1 MCPDSSGGSVGEP
14 MENLRND
21 VRYAWRMLIKSPG
34 FAIVAVLALGLAI
47 GANTA
52 IFSLFNG
59 VIWRPLPVKDPQ
71 QLVVV
76 ATQQRGLDFPIPLSY
91 PDFQDYR
98 QVKAVFSD
106 MCGYVPSPVNLQAEG
121 RPTRVWVELVTGN
134 YFSVLGLEAARGR
147 TFAADEGWVPGK
159 DALIVLSY
167 KYWQTRFA
175 GNPEV
180 VGRTVLVNKHP
191 FTIIGVA
198 PERYHG
204 AYYFLEPDFYIPV
217 TTMGLLGQSYDL
229 DKRGAT
235 FLRVLGRLQPGVTPT
250 QALAAAQPTDRR
262 LAQEY
267 PDSHKDTSLLV
278 IPELS
283 ARPEPGLGSF
293 MSKAVWVFMSL
304 AGLVLLIACA
314 NVANLILA
322 RANGRRKELA
332 MRFALGASRWRMIRQ
347 LLTESVLLAFCGGI
361 AGLVFARW
369 AAMALTSIRIPTDLP
384 LHLFDLRVDWRV
396 FAFSFFVALIT
407 GIVAGL
413 MPALQ
418 AHRTDLADTLKVG
431 GRSGGGSTGHHR
443 FRNALVVSQV
453 AVSLLLLACAGF
465 FIRSFQNSANV
476 DMGFRVNHTL
486 MMSADLGLQ
495 GYSEERGQQ
504 FYEQISDRVKSLP
517 GVRDAAFTAYI
528 PMGYE
533 NETMNVY
540 PEGQAID
547 NKSNA
552 ETSFEDAVQ
561 PGYFRSVGVHV
572 IKGREFTE
580 ADSATAPRVAIVNE
594 AFANKIW
601 PGQDPIGNTFRTEK
615 NGPAIQ
621 VVGLTRTGRYLFL
634 YETPQLFAY
643 FPLAQHY
650 VASATLM
657 VYSQDD
663 PLRLVGPVRDQI
675 QQLDGSLPVFD
686 VNTMEAHVEY
696 GKPLLPARLG
706 AMLVGAFG
714 MLGLVLATVGVYGV
728 VSYSVSQRTHEIGIR
743 SALGAQRRNV
753 LGMVLKQGMTMALIG
768 TAIGIALAFLLFR
781 GLHSVLYGVASTDL
795 VTLAAVSSLLLGIAF
810 VASYIPALHA
820 TQVDPV
826 VALREQ

>member
-1 MCPDSSGGSVGEP
+1 M
-14 MENLRND
+14 
-21 VRYAWRMLIKSPG
+21 
-34 FAIVAVLALGLAI
+34 
-47 GANTA
+47 
-52 IFSLFNG
+52 
-59 VIWRPLPVKDPQ
+59 
-71 QLVVV
+71 
-76 ATQQRGLDFPIPLSY
+76 
-91 PDFQDYR
+91 
-98 QVKAVFSD
+98 
-106 MCGYVPSPVNLQAEG
+106 
-121 RPTRVWVELVTGN
+121 
-134 YFSVLGLEAARGR
+134 LGLEAVRGR

-167 KYWQTRFA
+167 KYWQTRFG
-175 GNPEV
+175 GNPDI
-180 VGRTVLVNKHP
+180 VGRSVQVNKHP

-217 TTMGLLGQSYDL
+217 TTMSLLDPKSADDL
-229 DKRGAT
+229 NKRGAT
-235 FLRVLGRLQPGVTPT
+235 YLRVLARLQPGMTPT

-262 LAQEY
+262 LAQEF
-267 PDSHKDTSLLV
+267 PESHKDMSLLV
-278 IPELS
+278 IPELN
-283 ARPEPGLGSF
+283 ARPEPGLGAF

-332 MRFALGASRWRMIRQ
+332 MRFALGASRGRMIRQ
-347 LLTESVLLAFCGGI
+347 LLTESVLLALCGGI

-369 AAMALTSIRIPTDLP
+369 AAMALMSIRIPTDLP

-396 FAFSFFVALIT
+396 FAFSFLVALIT

-443 FRNALVVSQV
+443 FRNALVVAQV

-476 DMGFRVNHTL
+476 DMGFRVDHTL
-486 MMSADLGLQ
+486 MMSVDLGPQ

-504 FYEQISDRVKSLP
+504 FYKQISDRVKSLP
-517 GVRDAAFTAYI
+517 GVRDASFAAYI

-533 NETMNVY
+533 NDIVNVY
-540 PEGQAID
+540 PDGQPVD
-547 NKSNA
+547 NKSSA
-552 ETSFEDAVQ
+552 ETSFNNQVQ
-561 PGYFRSVGVHV
+561 PDYFRAVGVHV

-580 ADSATAPRVAIVNE
+580 ADSATAPKVAIVNE
-594 AFANKIW
+594 TFANKIW
-601 PGQDPIGNTFRTEK
+601 PGQDPTGKIFRTEK
-615 NGPAIQ
+615 DGPAIQ
-621 VVGLTRTGRYLFL
+621 VVGLTRTGKYTFL
-634 YETPQLFAY
+634 YETPQLFVY
-643 FPLAQHY
+643 FPVAQRY
-650 VASATLM
+650 VAAATLM

-696 GKPLLPARLG
+696 GKPLMPARLG

-768 TAIGIALAFLLFR
+768 TAIGIVLAFLLFR

-795 VTLAAVSSLLLGIAF
+795 VTLAAVSGLLLAIAF
-810 VASYIPALHA
+810 VASYIPALRA

>member
-1 MCPDSSGGSVGEP
+1 
-14 MENLRND
+14 MENLWKD
-21 VRYAWRMLIKSPG
+21 LSYAWRILVKSPG
-34 FAIVAVLALGLAI
+34 FAIVAVLALGLSI

-52 IFSLFNG
+52 IFGLFNG
-59 VIWRPLPVKDPQ
+59 VMWRPLPVKDPQ

-76 ATQQRGLDFPIPLSY
+76 AAKQRSLDFMIPLSY

-98 QVKAVFSD
+98 QLKTVFSD

-121 RPTRVWVELVTGN
+121 RPTRAWAELVTGN
-134 YFSVLGLEAARGR
+134 YFSMLGLEAVRGR

-167 KYWQTRFA
+167 KYWQTRFG
-175 GNPEV
+175 GNPDI
-180 VGRTVLVNKHP
+180 VGRTVQLNKQP
-191 FTIIGVA
+191 FTITGVA

-217 TTMGLLGQSYDL
+217 TSMGLLDPKTADDL
-229 DKRGAT
+229 NKRGAT
-235 FLRVLGRLQPGVTPT
+235 FLRILARLQPGLTPT
-250 QALAAAQPTDRR
+250 QAITAAQPTDRR
-262 LAQEY
+262 LAQEF
-267 PDSHKDTSLLV
+267 PDSHKDMSVVV
-278 IPELS
+278 IPELG
-283 ARPEPGLGSF
+283 ARPEPGLGAF

-322 RANGRRKELA
+322 RANGRRKEIA
-332 MRFALGASRWRMIRQ
+332 MRFALGAGRGRMIRQ

-369 AAMALTSIRIPTDLP
+369 AAMALMSIRIPTDLP

-396 FAFSFFVALIT
+396 FAFSFLVALIT

-413 MPALQ
+413 IPALQ

-443 FRNALVVSQV
+443 FRNALVVAQV

-476 DMGFRVNHTL
+476 DMGFRVDHTL
-486 MMSADLGLQ
+486 MMSVDLSLQ
-495 GYSEERGQQ
+495 GYSEERGKQ
-504 FYEQISDRVKSLP
+504 FYQQVSDRVKSLP

-533 NETMNVY
+533 NDIVNVY
-540 PEGQAID
+540 PEGQPAD
-547 NKSNA
+547 NKSDS
-552 ETSFEDAVQ
+552 ETSFNNEVQ
-561 PGYFRSVGVHV
+561 PGYFRSVGVQV

-580 ADSATAPRVAIVNE
+580 ADSATAPKVAIVN
-594 AFANKIW
+594 ATFANKIW
-601 PGQDPIGNTFRTEK
+601 PGQDPIGKTFRTEK

-621 VVGLTRTGRYLFL
+621 VVGLTRTGKYAFL

-643 FPLAQHY
+643 FPLAQRY
-650 VASATLM
+650 VAAATLM

-675 QQLDGSLPVFD
+675 QQLDASLPVFD
-686 VNTMEAHVEY
+686 VKTMEAHVEY

-728 VSYSVSQRTHEIGIR
+728 VSYSVSQRTQEIGIR
-743 SALGAQRRNV
+743 SALGAQRWNV
-753 LGMVLKQGMTMALIG
+753 LGLVLKQGMTMALIG
-768 TAIGIALAFLLFR
+768 TAIGVVLAFLLFR

-795 VTLAAVSSLLLGIAF
+795 VTLAAVSTLLLAIAF
-810 VASYIPALHA
+810 VASYIPALRA

>member
-1 MCPDSSGGSVGEP
+1 
-14 MENLRND
+14 MENLWKD
-21 VRYAWRMLIKSPG
+21 LSYAWRMLVKSPG

-59 VIWRPLPVKDPQ
+59 MMWRPLPVKDPQ

-76 ATQQRGLDFPIPLSY
+76 AAKQRGLDFPIPLSY

-98 QVKAVFSD
+98 QLNTVFSD
-106 MCGYVPSPVNLQAEG
+106 MCGYVPSPVNLQADG
-121 RPTRVWVELVTGN
+121 RPTRAWAELVTGN
-134 YFSVLGLEAARGR
+134 YFSMLGIEASLGR
-147 TFAADEGWVPGK
+147 TFAADEGWVAGK

-167 KYWQTRFA
+167 RYWQTRFGA
-175 GNPEV
+175 SPAV
-180 VGRTVLVNKHP
+180 VGRTVQLNKHP
-191 FTIIGVA
+191 FTIIGIA

-204 AYYFLEPDFYIPV
+204 AYYFLEPDFYVPV
-217 TTMGLLGQSYDL
+217 TAMGLLGQGYDL

-235 FLRVLGRLQPGVTPT
+235 FLRILARLQPGITAA
-250 QALAAAQPTDRR
+250 QALAAAQPTDHR
-262 LAQEY
+262 LSQEF
-267 PDSHKDTSLLV
+267 PEDHKEMSLLV
-278 IPELS
+278 IPELK
-283 ARPEPGLGSF
+283 ARPEPGLGAF
-293 MSKAVWVFMSL
+293 MSTAVWVFMSL

-322 RANGRRKELA
+322 RANGRRKEIA
-332 MRFALGASRWRMIRQ
+332 MRFALGASRGRMVRQ
-347 LLTESVLLAFCGGI
+347 LLTESVLLALCGGI
-361 AGLVFARW
+361 AGLLFARW
-369 AAMALTSIRIPTDLP
+369 AAMALMSIRIPTDLP
-384 LHLFDLRVDWRV
+384 LHLFDLRLDWRV
-396 FAFSFFVALIT
+396 FSFSFIAALVT

-413 MPALQ
+413 LPALQ

-443 FRNALVVSQV
+443 FRNALVVAQV

-476 DMGFRVNHTL
+476 DMGFRVDHTL
-486 MMSADLGLQ
+486 MMSVDLGLQ
-495 GYSEERGQQ
+495 GYNEQSGQQ
-504 FYEQISDRVKSLP
+504 FYKQISDRVKSLP
-517 GVRDAAFTAYI
+517 GVRDAAFSGYI

-533 NETMNVY
+533 NDIVSVY
-540 PEGQAID
+540 PEGQPID
-547 NKSNA
+547 DKSAA
-552 ETSFEDAVQ
+552 ETSFQDAVQ
-561 PGYFRSVGVHV
+561 PDYFRSLGVHV
-572 IKGREFTE
+572 LKGREFTE
-580 ADSATAPRVAIVNE
+580 ADSATAPKVAIVNE
-594 AFANKIW
+594 TFANKIW
-601 PGQDPIGNTFRTEK
+601 PRQDPIGKTFRTEK
-615 NGPAIQ
+615 NGPPIQ
-621 VVGLTRTGRYLFL
+621 VVGLTRTGKYLFL

-643 FPLAQHY
+643 FPLAQRY
-650 VASATLM
+650 VAAATLM

-675 QQLDGSLPVFD
+675 QQLDASLPVFNI
-686 VNTMEAHVEY
+686 NTMEAHVEY

-768 TAIGIALAFLLFR
+768 TAIGIVLAFLLFR

-795 VTLAAVSSLLLGIAF
+795 VTLAAVSALLLAVAF
-810 VASYIPALHA
+810 VASYIPALRA

-826 VALREQ
+826 IALREQ